1 VHGQICI
8 SLKRNIRGTDLI
20 TNRPQTILAV
30 EAAIAGGSLSII
42 RGGESV
48 SRRCGTGVLT
58 RAEELLPNIDLLLRN
73 CDVNSDQLD
82 AIAVSMGPGSFT
94 GLRVGISTALGLS
107 LALAKPH
114 IGVPLL
120 DAIAASID
128 YLDGFA
134 ITVPIGRTDICF
146 QGFTGS
152 NGLSLPTVGSDF
164 DLFEFVKVNKLERV
178 ACHPDLLNRL
188 RIDADL
194 SEIQLHPFDPCLA
207 DYIGQYAANHPT
219 QGVLEPIYV
228 QNPRFA

>member
-1 VHGQICI
+1 MHGQICI
-8 SLKRNIRGTDLI
+8 SLKGNIRGTHLN
-20 TNRPQTILAV
+20 TSRPQTILAV

-58 RAEELLPNIDLLLRN
+58 RAEDLLPNIDLLLRN
-73 CDVNSDQLD
+73 CDVDSDQLD
-82 AIAVSMGPGSFT
+82 AIAVSIGPGSFT

-120 DAIAASID
+120 DAIAASLD

-146 QGFTGS
+146 QGFTGP

-188 RIDADL
+188 RIDAEL
-194 SEIQLHPFDPCLA
+194 SEIQLHLFDPCLA

-219 QGVLEPIYV
+219 QVVLEPIYV